1 MWLVWWFWIPSFYF
15 FSWIFWLTF
24 GDWLLD
30 YSVPCFN
37 CCRFLKS
44 IASINVKWRTDGK
57 KWRHS
62 RDTIPNQKYCEM
74 HMHRGAKK
82 RVEPKNPVP
91 KFSIDTTSSPFL
103 PSTMITS
110 ANADSA
116 TSDSI
121 LCISVP
127 KSPQVAT
134 RSPSS
139 SRCYHQW
146 HYHHIQQ
153 RQSFWGFCNS
163 YQNWSAFL
171 EENNYVSGELRYI
184 LNHLSCV
191 AIENWLMNLLEGQ
204 FLLCL
209 FDGIVQ

>member
-1 MWLVWWFWIPSFYF
+1 MMDLEPGRCRRTNGNKWRCRKNSVPDQKYVDASQIAN
-15 FSWIFWLTF
+15 
-24 GDWLLD
+24 LLD
-30 YSVPCFN
+30 YPDS
-37 CCRFLKS
+37 LDSS
-44 IASINVKWRTDGK
+44 IRDNVTIVHFEDVKMIAIWSFMAVWDCNVYGK

-74 HMHRGAKK
+74 HMHRDAKK

-103 PSTMITS
+103 PSTIITS
-110 ANADSA
+110 ANEDSA

-139 SRCYHQW
+139 SRCYHQ
-146 HYHHIQQ
+146 
-153 RQSFWGFCNS
+153 
-163 YQNWSAFL
+163 
-171 EENNYVSGELRYI
+171 
-184 LNHLSCV
+184 
-191 AIENWLMNLLEGQ
+191 
-204 FLLCL
+204 
-209 FDGIVQ
+209 

>member
-1 MWLVWWFWIPSFYF
+1 MKAGLPVPCHVLMPMWREVASSFGSDPSSVYNLYP
-15 FSWIFWLTF
+15 SLGRKVDHRIVMDLEPGRCRRTNGNKWRCRKN
-24 GDWLLD
+24 
-30 YSVPCFN
+30 SVPDQ
-37 CCRFLKS
+37 KYVDAS
-44 IASINVKWRTDGK
+44 QIANLLDGK

-74 HMHRGAKK
+74 QMHRGAKK

-91 KFSIDTTSSPFL
+91 NFSIDTTSSPFL

-139 SRCYHQW
+139 SRCYHQ
-146 HYHHIQQ
+146 
-153 RQSFWGFCNS
+153 
-163 YQNWSAFL
+163 
-171 EENNYVSGELRYI
+171 
-184 LNHLSCV
+184 
-191 AIENWLMNLLEGQ
+191 
-204 FLLCL
+204 
-209 FDGIVQ
+209 

>member
-1 MWLVWWFWIPSFYF
+1 MEGRKKKTVKDGSASIKCENPMLTPAQ
-15 FSWIFWLTF
+15 FSEFQRQVLIFEHMKAGLP
-24 GDWLLD
+24 
-30 YSVPCFN
+30 VPCHVLMPMW
-37 CCRFLKS
+37 REV
-44 IASINVKWRTDGK
+44 ASSFGSDPSSVYNLYPSRKTDGK

-74 HMHRGAKK
+74 QMHRGAKK

-91 KFSIDTTSSPFL
+91 NFSIDTTSSPFL

-139 SRCYHQW
+139 SRCYHQ
-146 HYHHIQQ
+146 
-153 RQSFWGFCNS
+153 
-163 YQNWSAFL
+163 
-171 EENNYVSGELRYI
+171 
-184 LNHLSCV
+184 
-191 AIENWLMNLLEGQ
+191 
-204 FLLCL
+204 
-209 FDGIVQ
+209 